1 MELWLG
7 SEESATK
14 YAELLKAGPPEGWK
28 PTMKCSAFKSQ
39 GGLPP
44 VGQAAAS
51 TAIIKIAGTLIAG
64 EAGWMRMFGM
74 LGYEEIKAAV
84 YEVMTS
90 DDFDSVVFYV
100 DSPGGAVNGLQST
113 MTAMSQLAKMK
124 PSAVYAA
131 NACSAAY
138 WISVGAGPIVAGEL
152 STLGSIGAVVQLRN
166 VVKALDDDG
175 VKVHTFKSGSLKMAG
190 NPYEELSDEAKEH
203 CQKMVDTCAEIFMK
217 DVATARGL
225 KQETLKKAV
234 GDGRTMHAKEALQ
247 NRLIDK
253 IGTLSDAL
261 KIVQTDVKRRSRA
274 R

>member
-7 SEESATK
+7 SEASATR

-28 PTMKCSAFKSQ
+28 PAMKCSAFKSQ

-44 VGQAAAS
+44 VAQAAAS
-51 TAIIKIAGTLIAG
+51 TAIVKITGTLIAG

-90 DDFDSVVFYV
+90 DNFDSVVFYV

-113 MTAMSQLAKMK
+113 MAAMSQLAKMK

-131 NACSAAY
+131 SACSAAY
-138 WISVGAGPIVAGEL
+138 WISAGAGPIVASEL
-152 STLGSIGAVVQLRN
+152 SMLGSIGAVVQLRN
-166 VVKALDDDG
+166 VVKALDDEG
-175 VKVHTFKSGSLKMAG
+175 IKVHTFKSGSLKMAG

-203 CQKMVDTCAEIFMK
+203 YQKMVDDGAEIFMK
-217 DVATARGL
+217 DVAAARGL
-225 KQETLKKAV
+225 KLEALKKAV
-234 GDGRTMHAKEALQ
+234 GDGRTMHAREALQ

-261 KIVQTDVKRRSRA
+261 KIVQMDVKRRSRA

>member
-44 VGQAAAS
+44 VAQAAAS
-51 TAIIKIAGTLIAG
+51 TAIVKIAGTLIAG
-64 EAGWMRMFGM
+64 EAGWMRMFGV

-90 DDFDSVVFYV
+90 DNFDSVVFYV
-100 DSPGGAVNGLQST
+100 DSPGGAVSGLQST
-113 MTAMSQLAKMK
+113 MAAMSQLAKMK
-124 PSAVYAA
+124 PSVVYAA

-138 WISVGAGPIVAGEL
+138 WISVGAGPIVASEL

-166 VVKALDDDG
+166 VVKALDDEG

-203 CQKMVDTCAEIFMK
+203 YQKMVDTVAEIFMK

-261 KIVQTDVKRRSRA
+261 KIVQADVKRRSRA

>member
-7 SEESATK
+7 SEESAVK
-14 YAELLKAGPPEGWK
+14 YSELLKAGPPQGWK
-28 PTMKCSAFKSQ
+28 PAMKCSAFKSQ

-44 VGQAAAS
+44 VAQAAAS

-74 LGYEEIKAAV
+74 LGYEDIKAAV

-90 DDFDSVVFYV
+90 DSFDSVVFYV

-113 MTAMSQLAKMK
+113 MSAMSQLAKMK

-138 WISVGAGPIVAGEL
+138 WISAGAGPIVAGEL
-152 STLGSIGAVVQLRN
+152 SVLGSVGAVIQLRT
-166 VVKALDDDG
+166 VTKALDDEG

-203 CQKMVDTCAEIFMK
+203 YQKMVDTGAEVFMK
-217 DVATARGL
+217 DIAAARGL

-234 GDGRTMHAKEALQ
+234 GDGRTMHAKEAIQ

>member
-28 PTMKCSAFKSQ
+28 PTVKCSAFKSQ

-64 EAGWMRMFGM
+64 EARWMRMYGM

-138 WISVGAGPIVAGEL
+138 WISVGAGPIVASEL

>member
-7 SEESATK
+7 SEASATK

-44 VGQAAAS
+44 VAQAAAS
-51 TAIIKIAGTLIAG
+51 TAIVKIAGTLIAG
-64 EAGWMRMFGM
+64 EAGWMRMYGM

-90 DDFDSVVFYV
+90 DNFDSVVFYV
-100 DSPGGAVNGLQST
+100 DSPGGSVNGLQST
-113 MTAMSQLAKMK
+113 MAAMSQLAKMK
-124 PSAVYAA
+124 PSVVYAA

-138 WISVGAGPIVAGEL
+138 WVSAGAGPIVASEL

-166 VVKALDDDG
+166 VVKALDDEG

-203 CQKMVDTCAEIFMK
+203 YQKMVDTGAEAFMK

-261 KIVQTDVKRRSRA
+261 KIVQADVKRRSRT

>member
-28 PTMKCSAFKSQ
+28 PAMKCSAFKSQ

-44 VGQAAAS
+44 VAQAAAS
-51 TAIIKIAGTLIAG
+51 TAIIKIAGTLVAG
-64 EAGWMRMFGM
+64 EAGWMRMFGV

-90 DDFDSVVFYV
+90 DNFDSVVFYV
-100 DSPGGAVNGLQST
+100 DSPGGAVNGLQSA

-124 PSAVYAA
+124 PSAVYAE

-138 WISVGAGPIVAGEL
+138 WISAGAGPIVANEL

-166 VVKALDDDG
+166 VVKALDDEG

-203 CQKMVDTCAEIFMK
+203 YQKMVDTCAEIFMK
-217 DVATARGL
+217 DIATARGL

-234 GDGRTMHAKEALQ
+234 GDGRTMHAREALQ

-261 KIVQTDVKRRSRA
+261 KIVQTDVKRRSRT

>member
-90 DDFDSVVFYV
+90 DNFDSVVFYV
-100 DSPGGAVNGLQST
+100 DSPGGAVNGLQSA

-138 WISVGAGPIVAGEL
+138 WISVGAGPIVASEL
-152 STLGSIGAVVQLRN
+152 SMLGSIGAVIQLRT
-166 VVKALDDDG
+166 VVKALDDEG

-203 CQKMVDTCAEIFMK
+203 YQKMVDTGAEAFMK

-247 NRLIDK
+247 HRLIDK

>member
-7 SEESATK
+7 SEESAKK
-14 YAELLKAGPPEGWK
+14 YTDLVKAGPPEGWK
-28 PTMKCSAFKSQ
+28 PSVKCSAFKSQ
-39 GGLPP
+39 PGLPA
-44 VGQAAAS
+44 VAQAAAS
-51 TAIIKIAGTLIAG
+51 TAIIKITGTLIAG

-90 DDFDSVVFYV
+90 DNYDSVVFYV

-113 MTAMSQLAKMK
+113 LSAMTQLAKMK

-138 WISVGAGPIVAGEL
+138 WLSSGAGPIVADEL
-152 STLGSIGAVVQLRN
+152 SMLGSVGAVIQLRN
-166 VVKALDDDG
+166 VVKAMEEEG
-175 VKVHTFKSGSLKMAG
+175 VKVHTFKSGTLKMAG
-190 NPYEELSDEAKEH
+190 NPYEELTDEAKEH
-203 CQKMVDTCAEIFMK
+203 YQKLVDANAEVFIK
-217 DVATARGL
+217 NIAAARGL
-225 KQETLKKAV
+225 GADKVKKSV
-234 GDGRTMHAKEALQ
+234 GDGRTMLAREALQ

>member
-7 SEESATK
+7 SEASATK

-74 LGYEEIKAAV
+74 LGYEEVKAAV

-90 DDFDSVVFYV
+90 DNFDSVVFYV

-113 MTAMSQLAKMK
+113 MAAMSQLAKMK

-138 WISVGAGPIVAGEL
+138 WISAGAGPIVAGEL
-152 STLGSIGAVVQLRN
+152 SMLGSIGAIAQLRN
-166 VVKALDDDG
+166 VTKALDGEG

-203 CQKMVDTCAEIFMK
+203 YQKMVDTGAEVFMK

-247 NRLIDK
+247 HRLIDK

-261 KIVQTDVKRRSRA
+261 KIVQADVKRRSRG

>member
-64 EAGWMRMFGM
+64 EAGWMRMFGV

-90 DDFDSVVFYV
+90 DNFDSVVFYV
-100 DSPGGAVNGLQST
+100 DSPGGAVNGLKST
-113 MTAMSQLAKMK
+113 MSAMSQLAKMK
-124 PSAVYAA
+124 PSVVYAE

-138 WISVGAGPIVAGEL
+138 WISAGAGPIVASEL
-152 STLGSIGAVVQLRN
+152 SMLGSIGAVVQLRN
-166 VVKALDDDG
+166 VVKSLENEG

-203 CQKMVDTCAEIFMK
+203 YQKMVDTGAEAFMK
-217 DVATARGL
+217 DIATARGL

-234 GDGRTMHAKEALQ
+234 GDGRTMHGREALQ

>member
-64 EAGWMRMFGM
+64 EAGWMRMFGV

-138 WISVGAGPIVAGEL
+138 WISVGAGPIVASEL

>member
-90 DDFDSVVFYV
+90 DNFDSVVFYV
-100 DSPGGAVNGLQST
+100 DSPGGAVNGLQSA

-138 WISVGAGPIVAGEL
+138 WISVGAGPIVASEL
-152 STLGSIGAVVQLRN
+152 SMLGSIGAIAQLRN
-166 VVKALDDDG
+166 VTKALDNEG

-203 CQKMVDTCAEIFMK
+203 YQKMVNDGAEVFMK
-217 DVATARGL
+217 DIATARGL

-261 KIVQTDVKRRSRA
+261 KIVQTDVKRRSRG

>member
-7 SEESATK
+7 SEESAKK
-14 YAELLKAGPPEGWK
+14 YTDLVKAGPPEGWK
-28 PTMKCSAFKSQ
+28 PSVKCSAFKSQ
-39 GGLPP
+39 QGLPA
-44 VGQAAAS
+44 VAQAAAS
-51 TAIIKIAGTLIAG
+51 TAIIKITGTLIAG

-90 DDFDSVVFYV
+90 DNYDSVVFYV

-113 MTAMSQLAKMK
+113 LSAMTQLAKMK

-138 WISVGAGPIVAGEL
+138 WLSSGAGPIVADEL
-152 STLGSIGAVVQLRN
+152 SMLGSVGAVIQLRN
-166 VVKALDDDG
+166 VVKAMEEEG
-175 VKVHTFKSGSLKMAG
+175 VKVHTFKSGNLKMAG
-190 NPYEELSDEAKEH
+190 NPYEELTDEAKEH
-203 CQKMVDTCAEIFMK
+203 YQKLVDANADIFIK
-217 DVATARGL
+217 NVAAARGIGSD
-225 KQETLKKAV
+225 KLKKSV
-234 GDGRTMHAKEALQ
+234 GDGRTMLAREALQ

>member
-7 SEESATK
+7 SEASATK

-28 PTMKCSAFKSQ
+28 PTMKCSAFKSKW
-39 GGLPP
+39 GLPP

-51 TAIIKIAGTLIAG
+51 TAIVKITGTLIAG
-64 EAGWMRMFGM
+64 EAGWMRMYGM

-90 DDFDSVVFYV
+90 DDFDSVVFYI

-113 MTAMSQLAKMK
+113 MAAMSQLAKMK

-138 WISVGAGPIVAGEL
+138 WISAGAGPIVASEL
-152 STLGSIGAVVQLRN
+152 STLGSIGAVAQLRN
-166 VVKALDDDG
+166 VVKALDDEG

-190 NPYEELSDEAKEH
+190 NPYEEMSDEAKEH
-203 CQKMVDTCAEIFMK
+203 YQKMVDTGAEIFMK

-234 GDGRTMHAKEALQ
+234 GDGRTMHAREALQ

-261 KIVQTDVKRRSRA
+261 KIVQADVKRRSRA

>member
-7 SEESATK
+7 SEASATK

-64 EAGWMRMFGM
+64 EAGWMRMFGV

-113 MTAMSQLAKMK
+113 MAAMSQLAKMK
-124 PSAVYAA
+124 PSAVYAE

-138 WISVGAGPIVAGEL
+138 WVSAGAGPIVASEL

-166 VVKALDDDG
+166 VVKALDDEG

-203 CQKMVDTCAEIFMK
+203 CQKMVDTCAEVFVK

-234 GDGRTMHAKEALQ
+234 GDGRTMHGREALQ

-261 KIVQTDVKRRSRA
+261 KIVQADVKRRSRA

>member
-64 EAGWMRMFGM
+64 EARWMRMYGM

-138 WISVGAGPIVAGEL
+138 WISVGAGPIVASEL

-203 CQKMVDTCAEIFMK
+203 CQKMVDTCAETFMK
-217 DVATARGL
+217 DIATARGL